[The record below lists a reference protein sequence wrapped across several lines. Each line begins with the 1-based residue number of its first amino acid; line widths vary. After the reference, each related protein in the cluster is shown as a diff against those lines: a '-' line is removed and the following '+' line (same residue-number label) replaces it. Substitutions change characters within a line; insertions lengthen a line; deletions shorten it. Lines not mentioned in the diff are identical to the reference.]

1 MLKMQK
7 KQNAKIEPQRDLF
20 GFTVPEKQN
29 RSVIGWRAS
38 WTTRYGRHIECLFQS
53 RGQAE
58 RIARE
63 NGGTVT
69 EVFEE

>member
-1 MLKMQK
+1 MK
-7 KQNAKIEPQRDLF
+7 KQDEPQYDLF
-20 GFTVPEKQN
+20 GFTVPEKH
-29 RSVIGWRAS
+29 RSVIGWKAS

-58 RIARE
+58 RLARE

-69 EVFEE
+69 EVYEE